1 MKNWGD
7 GKIFE
12 PFEDD
17 LLHIIA
23 NPTTHLSSFQ
33 VRTICRDFGVVCI
46 RREGQDI
53 GKIISDDEILYE
65 YKVILVPGLALLL
78 FDRYAVHCFYGVS
91 FSYANRWSP

>member
-1 MKNWGD
+1 MMV
-7 GKIFE
+7 I
-12 PFEDD
+12 PS
-17 LLHIIA
+17 
-23 NPTTHLSSFQ
+23 NPNAHLSSFQ
-33 VRTICRDFGVVCI
+33 VRIICRDFGVVCI

-53 GKIISDDEILYE
+53 EKIISDDEILYE